1 MDINQLAVE
10 ASHDPQAFGS
20 LFDLLHARVYN
31 YIRYR
36 CDDQAT
42 AEDLAAQTFERLLKA
57 IGSYNPA
64 RGLFEPWLFTI
75 ARNVVASHHRARAL
89 HTLLPWEWFQ
99 HHPDP
104 GPQPEEAAL
113 LHEGEA
119 ALLDALWQLKP
130 QQRDLLGL
138 KYGSGLANPQIAA
151 LTGLSE
157 GNVAVILHRAVEA
170 LRRVLAPPDV
180 NPSTPGCAK
189 EAEHAGE

>member
-20 LFDLLHARVYN
+20 LYDRLHARVYN
-31 YIRYR
+31 YVRYR
-36 CDDQAT
+36 CNDQAT
-42 AEDLAAQTFERLLKA
+42 TEDLVAQTFEHLLKVIA
-57 IGSYNPA
+57 SYQPE

-75 ARNVVASHHRARAL
+75 ARNVVASHHRAQALRAW
-89 HTLLPWEWFQ
+89 LPWEWLQ
-99 HHPDP
+99 HQPDP

-113 LHEGEA
+113 LREGET
-119 ALLDALWQLKP
+119 ALLEALRQLKP

-170 LRRVLAPPDV
+170 LRRVLAPQEAV
-180 NPSTPGCAK
+180 TSSPGCVK
-189 EAEHAGE
+189 EAEHAGK